1 MMAMEAVLE
10 TPRLILRAFTLD
22 DVDAMYQLMTVP
34 QVIRYVGNKP
44 AQSKQDT
51 LDYLMQHPLRD
62 YQVYGYGRFA
72 CVWKETGQ
80 VIGFSGIKYLEEIA
94 ETELGYRFLPEFWRK
109 GLATEAGQAV
119 IQFAQ
124 GLGLKRLVAVI
135 HPQNEGSKLVAT
147 KLGFGLEGKTELS
160 LLENQDLLLFSR
172 TI

>member
-1 MMAMEAVLE
+1 MIMNAVLE
-10 TPRLILRAFTLD
+10 TPRLILRSFTLD

-34 QVIRYVGNKP
+34 DVIRYVGNKP

-51 LDYLMQHPLRD
+51 LDYLQQHPLRD

-80 VIGFSGIKYLEEIA
+80 VIGFSGIKFLEEIS
-94 ETELGYRFLPEFWRK
+94 ETELGYRFLPEFWGK
-109 GLATEAGQAV
+109 GLATEAGTAV

-124 GLGLKRLVAVI
+124 GLDLTRLVAVI
-135 HPQNEGSKLVAT
+135 HPDNKGSKQVAI
-147 KLGFGLEGKTELS
+147 KLGFTLEGKTELS
-160 LLENQDLLLFSR
+160 LIEHQDLLLFSR

>member
-1 MMAMEAVLE
+1 MAMNAVLE
-10 TPRLILRAFTLD
+10 TERLILRAFTLD

-34 QVIRYVGNKP
+34 DVIRYVGNKP

-51 LDYLMQHPLRD
+51 LDYLQRHPLRD

-80 VIGFSGIKYLEEIA
+80 VIGFSGIKFLEEIQ

-109 GLATEAGQAV
+109 GLATEAGSAV
-119 IQFAQ
+119 IEFAQ
-124 GLGLKRLVAVI
+124 SLGLKRLVAVI
-135 HPQNEGSKLVAT
+135 HPQNEGSQQVAT
-147 KLGFGLEGKTELS
+147 KLGFSLEGKTELS
-160 LLENQDLLLFSR
+160 LLEHQDLLLFSR

>member
-34 QVIRYVGNKP
+34 QVIRYVGNQP

-80 VIGFSGIKYLEEIA
+80 VIGFSGIKFLEEIQ

-109 GLATEAGQAV
+109 AG
-119 IQFAQ
+119 
-124 GLGLKRLVAVI
+124 
-135 HPQNEGSKLVAT
+135 H
-147 KLGFGLEGKTELS
+147 
-160 LLENQDLLLFSR
+160 
-172 TI
+172 

>member
-1 MMAMEAVLE
+1 MLAVLE
-10 TPRLILRAFTLD
+10 TPRLILRSFTLD

-34 QVIRYVGNKP
+34 DVIRYVGNKP

-51 LDYLMQHPLRD
+51 LDYLQQHPLRD

-80 VIGFSGIKYLEEIA
+80 VIGFSGIKFLEEIS
-94 ETELGYRFLPEFWRK
+94 ETELGYSFLPEFWGK
-109 GLATEAGQAV
+109 GLATEVGKAV

-124 GLGLKRLVAVI
+124 GLGLKRVVAVI

-147 KLGFGLEGKTELS
+147 KLGFSLEGKTELS
-160 LLENQDLLLFSR
+160 LIENQDLLLFSR
-172 TI
+172 AI